1 MARGKALTVKECDKK
16 RTARGRI
23 SDGTVPGLY
32 LSFTATGAKS
42 WTFIWQKG
50 GKFREMGLGSYEA
63 VDLTAA
69 RARAFE
75 LRKIVKA
82 GGDPLAETDTAS
94 QMRETFGDVADTFIT
109 EMSPAWDN
117 PKHVAQ
123 WKTTLSDDYCAD
135 LRPKPIDEVTTTDVL
150 AVLKPIWA
158 KVPET
163 ASRLRGRMERVLDA
177 AKARGLRTGENPAR
191 WRGHLDQLLPPRKK
205 LTRGHHAAMAYADV
219 PAFTKRLRTAKG
231 IAAKALELAILT
243 AARSGEVRLA
253 QWGEFDLEAGVWTV
267 PAERMKA
274 RREHR
279 VPLSAPA
286 IALLKAI
293 RKPQG
298 AEERLPDPDAA
309 ELVFPS
315 AKLER
320 PLSDM
325 TLSAVLRRMK
335 LDTITVHGF
344 RSSFRDWAAEETDH
358 PREVAEAAL
367 AHIVGDATERAYRRG
382 DALEKRRR
390 LMEDWAAYV
399 G

>member
-1 MARGKALTVKECDKK
+1 MARGKALTVKECEKK
-16 RTARGRI
+16 RTTRGRI

-42 WTFIWQKG
+42 WVFIWQRG

-75 LRKIVKA
+75 LRKVVVA
-82 GGDPLAETDTAS
+82 GGDPLAAREDTV
-94 QMRETFGDVADTFIT
+94 QKRETFGDVADTFIR

-117 PKHVAQ
+117 AKHAAQ
-123 WKTTLSDDYCAD
+123 WRSTLGEDYCAT
-135 LRPKPIDEVTTTDVL
+135 LRTKPVDEVTTADVL

-163 ASRLRGRMERVLDA
+163 ASRLRARVERVLDA

-205 LTRGHHAAMAYADV
+205 LTRGHHTAMPYADV
-219 PAFTKRLRTAKG
+219 PAFMKRLRAANG
-231 IAAKALELAILT
+231 FAAKALELTILT
-243 AARSGEVRLA
+243 AARSGEIRLA
-253 QWGEFDLEAGVWTV
+253 RWGEFDLEEGVWTV
-267 PAERMKA
+267 PAARMKA

-279 VPLSAPA
+279 VPLSTPA

-298 AEERLPDPDAA
+298 AEERLPAPDVA

-315 AKLER
+315 AKLDR

-335 LDTITVHGF
+335 LAAVTVHGF
-344 RSSFRDWAAEETDH
+344 RSAFRDWAAEETDH

-367 AHIVGDATERAYRRG
+367 AHVIGDATERAYRRG
-382 DALEKRRR
+382 DALEKRRL
-390 LMEDWAAYV
+390 LMEDWAKYL

>member
-1 MARGKALTVKECDKK
+1 MARGKALTVKECEKK

-42 WTFIWQKG
+42 WTFVWQRG
-50 GKFREMGLGSYEA
+50 GKFREMGLGSYDA
-63 VDLTAA
+63 VDLAAA
-69 RARAFE
+69 RATAFE

-82 GGDPLAETDTAS
+82 GGDPLAA
-94 QMRETFGDVADTFIT
+94 RELVAHKRQTFGDAADTYIESIASAFRNAKHRDQWRMTLGESYCASIRPVPVDEVST
-109 EMSPAWDN
+109 A
-117 PKHVAQ
+117 HVA
-123 WKTTLSDDYCAD
+123 
-135 LRPKPIDEVTTTDVL
+135 
-150 AVLKPIWA
+150 AVLKPIWE

-163 ASRLRGRMERVLDA
+163 ASRLRGRIERVLDA
-177 AKARGLRTGENPAR
+177 AKVNGHRAGENPAR
-191 WRGHLDQLLPPRKK
+191 WHGHLDKILNEPRK
-205 LTRGHHAAMAYADV
+205 LTRGHHAALPYAHL
-219 PAFTKRLRTAKG
+219 PAFMKRLRSAKG
-231 IAAKALELAILT
+231 VAAKALELAILT

-267 PAERMKA
+267 PAERMKM

-293 RKPQG
+293 RNPQG
-298 AEERLPDPDAA
+298 ATERLPDPDAA

-315 AKLER
+315 AKLQR

-335 LDTITVHGF
+335 VEVTVHGF
-344 RSSFRDWAAEETDH
+344 RSSFRDWCAEETDH

-367 AHIVGDATERAYRRG
+367 AHAVGDATERAYRRG

-390 LMEDWAAYV
+390 LMDDWAKYI